1 MERGRREAAELHCC
15 EVGRPEGEEEEAEY
29 EG

>member
-15 EVGRPEGEEEEAEY
+15 DDGRPEGEEEEAEY